1 MAPCIAQ
8 FRAAGPAPRDPS
20 AGRASPRCAVRRG
33 VDCVDDVRL
42 ARCSRIMRPMA
53 KKIAK
58 KTKPKKRV
66 SKAVTAAAKKKASA
80 AAARAKKP
88 APAKKA
94 ARKVAKKA
102 VARPKVP
109 PPKKA
114 TRAAPKRAP
123 ASAAK
128 KAAPRTAPKAAPDTF
143 HRRDGAGHLDPKYAA
158 DLMAQSGLH
167 EDDGGRAFLKRSNR
181 SKDDLAEALGE
192 EFVQGATSGEADGE
206 ESLNQ
211 VVEEET
217 GGPFVNS
224 TGGTEFAEGT
234 DASNPET
241 AEREPFPKT

>member
-1 MAPCIAQ
+1 MLRSGMTSVKPKTSTRTMRKIGRSDFKDLLPARRFVGHGALIAQ

-66 SKAVTAAAKKKASA
+66 SKAVTAAANKKASA
-80 AAARAKKP
+80 AAAVAKK
-88 APAKKA
+88 AARKVAKKA

-114 TRAAPKRAP
+114 KRAAPKRA
-123 ASAAK
+123 AGGAAK
-128 KAAPRTAPKAAPDTF
+128 KAAPRPAPRAPPDPSP
-143 HRRDGAGHLDPKYAA
+143 RRDGAGHLDPKYAA

-167 EDDGGRAFLKRSNR
+167 KDDGGRA
-181 SKDDLAEALGE
+181 
-192 EFVQGATSGEADGE
+192 
-206 ESLNQ
+206 
-211 VVEEET
+211 
-217 GGPFVNS
+217 
-224 TGGTEFAEGT
+224 
-234 DASNPET
+234 
-241 AEREPFPKT
+241 

>member
-1 MAPCIAQ
+1 MLRSGMTSVKPKTSTRTMRKIGRSDFKDLLPARRFVGHGALIAQ

-88 APAKKA
+88 APPKKAARKVAKKA

-114 TRAAPKRAP
+114 KRAAPKRAP

-143 HRRDGAGHLDPKYAA
+143 HRRDG
-158 DLMAQSGLH
+158 
-167 EDDGGRAFLKRSNR
+167 
-181 SKDDLAEALGE
+181 
-192 EFVQGATSGEADGE
+192 
-206 ESLNQ
+206 
-211 VVEEET
+211 
-217 GGPFVNS
+217 
-224 TGGTEFAEGT
+224 
-234 DASNPET
+234 
-241 AEREPFPKT
+241 